1 MRLRIPLI
9 VVSVCGLAAAIGAD
23 FAAGTAAYEKG
34 DYATAL
40 REWEPL
46 AKAGGSAAQFNLGL
60 LYYDGRGVPQD
71 FSAAARWFEQ
81 SADHGYVKAQH
92 NLGAM
97 FAVGKGVKRD
107 PVQAYKWLSLCA
119 STGDQACVTQRDLVA
134 EKMKSGQLTNG
145 QRLAREWK
153 PVASPQR

>member
-1 MRLRIPLI
+1 MRLGTPLI
-9 VVSVCGLAAAIGAD
+9 LVTAFGIAAAMGSD
-23 FAAGTAAYEKG
+23 FAAGSTAYEKG

-40 REWEPL
+40 KEWGPL

-60 LYYDGRGVPQD
+60 LYYDGRGVPQN
-71 FSAAARWFEQ
+71 FSEAAQWFEK

-119 STGDQACVTQRDLVA
+119 AGGEQSCLEQRDLVA
-134 EKMKSGQLTNG
+134 AKLSSAKLATA

-153 PVASPQR
+153 PVASPQP

>member
-1 MRLRIPLI
+1 MRLGISLI
-9 VVSVCGLAAAIGAD
+9 AVTVVGLVVATGAD

-40 REWEPL
+40 KEWEPL

-71 FSAAARWFEQ
+71 FAEAARWFEK

-97 FAVGKGVKRD
+97 LAVGKGLKKD
-107 PVQAYKWLSLCA
+107 EVQAYKWLSLCA
-119 STGDQACVTQRDLVA
+119 SSGNQPCADQRDLVA
-134 EKMKSGQLTNG
+134 AKLKGGRLSTA

-153 PVASPQR
+153 PVASPQH